1 MQKIHENIFKGLAE
15 SPGAYELVFATR
27 NYGHELTKNEETR
40 LEGLDLIAKA
50 DQMQMAH
57 PYWAERKMGLFVPV
71 ITALEDAE
79 FGM

>member
-1 MQKIHENIFKGLAE
+1 
-15 SPGAYELVFATR
+15 
-27 NYGHELTKNEETR
+27 
-40 LEGLDLIAKA
+40 
-50 DQMQMAH
+50 MQMAH